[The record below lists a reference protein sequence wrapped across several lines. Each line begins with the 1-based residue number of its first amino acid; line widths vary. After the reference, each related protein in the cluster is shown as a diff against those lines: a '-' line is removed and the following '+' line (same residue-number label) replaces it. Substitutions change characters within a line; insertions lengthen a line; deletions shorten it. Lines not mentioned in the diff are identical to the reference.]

1 MSVELMNQLNDQKR
15 KVDFDTYD
23 LSVKEIVGMV
33 EEGIINVA
41 PEYQRKFRW
50 DSLRQSLFIESIF
63 LGIPVPTLFTA
74 ANQDGKWEL
83 IDGVQRISTLVHF
96 CGSQKSKEII
106 GLSSSLKLVELLK
119 LSTFNG
125 HTFEHLPQSVQLQ
138 FLLRPI
144 KVTTISDKSDFSVR
158 FDLFER
164 LNTGGV
170 VLTSQ
175 EIRNCVYIG
184 RFSQLL
190 KELSKDRQFNVVV
203 KVPDEKMMGAFREE
217 LVLRFFAYMDRYQE
231 FNHSVKDFLNNY
243 MDVSSRYFD
252 YVNNTNTF
260 VAVFNSL
267 EQVFPHGI
275 SRGQT
280 TTPVNLYE
288 AVSVGAALA
297 YKQTGNINTDDILE
311 WIYSEELKILT
322 TGATNS
328 RPKVQSRIEFCR
340 DRFLSN

>member
-1 MSVELMNQLNDQKR
+1 MLPELTSQLNEQKR

-33 EEGIINVA
+33 EERIINVA

-50 DSLRQSLFIESIF
+50 DGIRQSLFIESIF

-74 ANQDGKWEL
+74 ANLDGKWEL
-83 IDGVQRISTLVHF
+83 IDGVQRLSTLVHF
-96 CGSQKSKEII
+96 CGNQKTKEII
-106 GLSSSLKLVELLK
+106 GLSTSLKLEELLK

-125 HTFEHLPQSVQLQ
+125 FTFEKLPQSVQLQ

-144 KVTTISDKSDFSVR
+144 KVTTISDKSDYNVR

-170 VLTSQ
+170 ILTAQ

-190 KELSKDRQFNVVV
+190 KELSNDRQFNAVVR
-203 KVPDEKMMGAFREE
+203 VPEEKSKGAFREE
-217 LVLRFFAYMDRYQE
+217 LVLRFFAYLHRYQD
-231 FNHSVKDFLNNY
+231 FTHSVKDFLNKY
-243 MDVSSRYFD
+243 MDEATKDFD
-252 YVNNTNTF
+252 YNYNINIF
-260 VAVFNSL
+260 VRVFNSL
-267 EQVFPHGI
+267 AQAFPNGI
-275 SRGQT
+275 IRGQS

-288 AVSVGAALA
+288 AISVGAALA
-297 YKQTGNINTDDILE
+297 YISRGNININNIFDWVNSD
-311 WIYSEELKILT
+311 ELKKLT

-328 RPKVQSRIEFCR
+328 KPKVQGRIEYCR
-340 DRFLSN
+340 DRF

>member
-1 MSVELMNQLNDQKR
+1 MSTELISQLNDQKR

-33 EEGIINVA
+33 EEKIINVA

-50 DSLRQSLFIESIF
+50 DSIRQSLFIESIF

-74 ANQDGKWEL
+74 ANLDGKWEL
-83 IDGVQRISTLVHF
+83 IDGVQRLSTLVHF
-96 CGSQKSKEII
+96 CGSPKAKEII
-106 GLSSSLKLVELLK
+106 GLSTSLKLTELLK
-119 LSTFNG
+119 LPTFNG
-125 HTFEHLPQSVQLQ
+125 NTFEKLPQSVQLQ

-144 KVTTISDKSDFSVR
+144 KVTTISDKSDYNVR

-170 VLTSQ
+170 ILTSQ

-184 RFSQLL
+184 RFSKLL
-190 KELSKDRQFNVVV
+190 KELSKDRQFNIVVR
-203 KVPDEKMMGAFREE
+203 VPEEKAKGSVREE
-217 LVLRFFAYMDRYQE
+217 LVLRFFAYLHRYQD
-231 FNHSVKDFLNNY
+231 FNHSVKDFLNKY
-243 MDVSSRYFD
+243 MDEATNEFD
-252 YVNNTNTF
+252 YNYNTNIF

-267 EQVFPHGI
+267 AQAFPDGI
-275 SRGQT
+275 IRRQS

-288 AVSVGAALA
+288 AISVGAALA
-297 YKQTGNINTDDILE
+297 YIQNGIINTNNISE
-311 WIYSEELKILT
+311 WLNSDELKKLT

-328 RPKVQSRIEFCR
+328 RPKVQGRIEYCR
-340 DRFLSN
+340 DRFSRN